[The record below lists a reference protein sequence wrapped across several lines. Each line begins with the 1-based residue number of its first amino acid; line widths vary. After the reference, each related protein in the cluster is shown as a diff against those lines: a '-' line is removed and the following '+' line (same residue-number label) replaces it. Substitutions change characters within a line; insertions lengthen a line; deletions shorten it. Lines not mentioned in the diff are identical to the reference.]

1 MMKASLLLVLL
12 GSSVAASEDWQE
24 AGRKHIA
31 IMKTVMAAAPG
42 FPAEAFHSHIFCSGG
57 VAMGQLGFPGGYK
70 LDRATPQECYR
81 REAELFRGT
90 QFTQWTRAETVYA
103 METDGKHIQL
113 MMTADAK
120 VAGKDLK
127 DINLGYRMTYEDGKI
142 TGWQGFCDGALQASL
157 QPAIHTDATT
167 VGTSTSMPSLL
178 SAFGIG
184 FLSCALAAGIGY
196 RLMKGGV
203 ENKQAYQAL

>member
-1 MMKASLLLVLL
+1 
-12 GSSVAASEDWQE
+12 
-24 AGRKHIA
+24 
-31 IMKTVMAAAPG
+31 
-42 FPAEAFHSHIFCSGG
+42 
-57 VAMGQLGFPGGYK
+57 MGMLGFPGGYK

-113 MMTADAK
+113 MMTADGK

-127 DINLGYRMTYEDGKI
+127 DFYLGYRMTFEDGKI
-142 TGWQGFCDGALQASL
+142 TGWQGFYDGALQPSL
-157 QPAIHTDATT
+157 QPAIHTAAISA
-167 VGTSTSMPSLL
+167 GTSTSMPSLL
-178 SAFGIG
+178 SAFASG

-196 RLMKGGV
+196 RVMKGAV
-203 ENKQAYQAL
+203 EKKQA